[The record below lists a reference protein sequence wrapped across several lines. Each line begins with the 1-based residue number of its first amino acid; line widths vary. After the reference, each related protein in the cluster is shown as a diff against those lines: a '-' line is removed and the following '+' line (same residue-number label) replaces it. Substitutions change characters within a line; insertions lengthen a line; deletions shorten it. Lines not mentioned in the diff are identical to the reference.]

1 MIPLSRASNA
11 FPITISI
18 SRFTVC
24 TLSLV
29 AETECNCVLS
39 FAHDYWFYF
48 CEVSLAKIITYWY
61 INYKWFATIW
71 KREMSTK
78 PFTEFT
84 FIILHKKA
92 FQSNANWL
100 FADWVDSIMNK
111 FEHVWDGRSTV
122 RSKLKKF
129 KHVSGLCTEE
139 EAMAL
144 YRRGWALNR
153 DSPISCGHTHTQLKT
168 VPPNWRAAK
177 VWVSLAVFFVVHKIR
192 PDKDAYL
199 SFS

>member
-1 MIPLSRASNA
+1 
-11 FPITISI
+11 
-18 SRFTVC
+18 
-24 TLSLV
+24 
-29 AETECNCVLS
+29 
-39 FAHDYWFYF
+39 
-48 CEVSLAKIITYWY
+48 
-61 INYKWFATIW
+61 
-71 KREMSTK
+71 MSTK

-84 FIILHKKA
+84 FIIPHKKA

-111 FEHVWDGRSTV
+111 FEHVLDGRSTV

-153 DSPISCGHTHTQLKT
+153 DSPISCGHTHTTENSTTQLTGGKSMGFIGCIFRSAQDKT
-168 VPPNWRAAK
+168 
-177 VWVSLAVFFVVHKIR
+177 
-192 PDKDAYL
+192 
-199 SFS
+199 